1 MATKYKLTI
10 TKIETDIEYVD
21 TDYKQVDED
30 ENGKAI
36 YDYVKLDKLKDE
48 EEVIYE
54 QVLSQLS
61 VAGIA
66 SLINSGGGGK

>member
-10 TKIETDIEYVD
+10 TKIETDVEYVD
-21 TDYKQVDED
+21 TDYKQVGED
-30 ENGKAI
+30 ANGKAI

-61 VAGIA
+61 VSGIA